1 MSDVLIG
8 VESATTKRSFVWN
21 VLAQYSDTLEQA
33 ETVFVKPN
41 LVSDEPYPTTT
52 DPQVL
57 DAVLSFLSGHQV
69 VVGDGPAYDYSLRG
83 EAGAAARDHPLLTV
97 CRDHGVEWMNLNHRR
112 HVNRKAAYGLEL
124 LLSDVLRSFD
134 VTISLPVLKR
144 HITCTMTGAIK
155 NQFGLLDLSAR
166 MAMHRGVIDINKG
179 IAAIAALEPC
189 SLFIVDTVETLLVAE
204 EVRHGG
210 QRALLGYMLAGT
222 DPVALDSAG
231 FHLLKSLDRSIA
243 DKTARDVA
251 HLAYAADCGAG
262 DFEYSLIEFRN
273 Q

>member
-1 MSDVLIG
+1 MSDVLIA
-8 VESATTKRSFVWN
+8 VETATTKRRFVKS
-21 VLAQYSDTLEQA
+21 VLAKHARIIKSGD
-33 ETVFVKPN
+33 TVFVKPN
-41 LVSDEPYPTTT
+41 IVSDEPYPTTT

-57 DAVLSFLSGHQV
+57 DVVLSFLSRHEV
-69 VVGDGPAYDYSLRG
+69 AVGDGPAYDYRLRG

-97 CRDHGVEWMNLNHRR
+97 CRDHGVEWINLNHRR

-124 LLSDVLRSFD
+124 ALSDVPRSFD

-166 MAMHRGVIDINKG
+166 VAMHRGMIDINKG

-189 SLFIVDTVETLLVAE
+189 ALSIVDAVETLLVAE

-210 QRALLGYMLAGT
+210 EKTLLGYMLAGT

-231 FHLLKSLDRSIA
+231 FDLLKSLDRSIA

-251 HLAYAADCGAG
+251 HLAYAADCRAG
-262 DFEYSLIEFRN
+262 SLEYSLIEFRN

>member
-1 MSDVLIG
+1 MSDVCIG
-8 VESATTKRSFVWN
+8 IESVTTKRGFVRN
-21 VLAQYSDTLEQA
+21 VFAHYSDTIKSGD
-33 ETVFVKPN
+33 TVFVKPN

-57 DAVLSFLSGHQV
+57 DVVLSFLSGHKV

-97 CRDHGVEWMNLNHRR
+97 CRDHGVEWINLNRRR

-124 LLSDVLRSFD
+124 ALSDVPRSFD

-144 HITCTMTGAIK
+144 HITCTITGATK

-166 MAMHRGVIDINKG
+166 MAMHRGLIDINKG

-189 SLFIVDTVETLLVAE
+189 SLFIVDAVETLLVAE
-204 EVRHGG
+204 EARHGG
-210 QRALLGYMLAGT
+210 QKALLGYTLAGT

-231 FHLLKSLDRSIA
+231 FDLLKSLDGSIA
-243 DKTARDVA
+243 DKTARDVT

-262 DFEYSLIEFRN
+262 DFEYSFIEFRN
-273 Q
+273 